1 MEVRDGFI
9 IGIYNYCDR
18 WCERCAFTG
27 RCRVFADCV
36 EREFELDHG
45 PLAEPMSERKGREMA
60 EALSKW
66 EKKLGIDFD
75 KVQEEVD
82 RRIAAGE
89 DVGPPE
95 VRLEDLE
102 LETRAKELGFRS
114 MEWLQRARRFAR
126 PEARDAVQ
134 VISHFAVFVP
144 SKVYRALMGLADEGV
159 EDLCSDANGSA
170 KAALLGIDGVKEA
183 WIQLV
188 VAGEIDH
195 ATARPYLVELEF
207 IGREVEK
214 RFPRARAFVRA
225 GFDEPDE
232 VGRLE
237 ALERAGPAEK
247 EKGPSF

>member
-18 WCERCAFTG
+18 WCDRCAFTG
-27 RCRVFADCV
+27 RCHVFAACV
-36 EREFELDHG
+36 EHEFELDHG
-45 PLAEPMSERKGREMA
+45 PLTEPMHERQAREMS
-60 EALSKW
+60 EAASKW
-66 EKKLGIDFD
+66 EKELGIDFE

-102 LETRAKELGFRS
+102 LETRARELAFSS
-114 MEWLQRARRFAR
+114 MQWLQQDRQVVRA
-126 PEARDAVQ
+126 EAKDAFE

-144 SKVYRALMGLADEGV
+144 SKIYRALMGLADEGA
-159 EDLCSDANGSA
+159 EDLSSDANGSA

-183 WIQLV
+183 WMLLV
-188 VAGEIDH
+188 ETAEIDG
-195 ATARPYLVELEF
+195 ATARPFLEELDF

-232 VGRLE
+232 VARLE
-237 ALERAGPAEK
+237 AQERAEQ
-247 EKGPSF
+247 